1 MENQT
6 NSINT
11 KNIDFNKDPSGLV
24 PAIIQDVDTLRVLM
38 LGYMNLEAVEETI
51 KTGKVTFYSRSKQR
65 LWTKGEE
72 SGHFLLLKDIKI
84 DCDSDALLIRVNPVG
99 PTCHKGNDTCWNEE
113 NILSF
118 GFISQLEKI
127 IESRLEGNSQKS
139 YIRSLG
145 VRGLSAI
152 AQKVGEEANETVI
165 ASLSES
171 DDRLINEVADL
182 LFHLLILLKKKGL
195 DFVQIEQTLR
205 QRNKN

>member
-1 MENQT
+1 VENQT

-11 KNIDFNKDPSGLV
+11 KNIDFNKNPSGLV

-72 SGHFLLLKDIKI
+72 SGHFLSLKDIKI

-99 PTCHKGNDTCWNEE
+99 PTCHQGNDTCWNEE

-139 YIRSLG
+139 YVRSLG

-182 LFHLLILLKKKGL
+182 LFHLLILLKKRGL

-205 QRNKN
+205 RRNKN